1 MEGEVLIENSKLNR
15 VVVGI
20 SEMEV
25 SNRPEDVLVTYSLG
39 SCIGVAIYD
48 PEVKVAGMI
57 HCMLPLSKIDSQKA
71 KSVPYM
77 FVDTGVPLLF
87 KEVYGLGAVKERII
101 VKIAGCASLLDE
113 KGLFKIGERN
123 YTVFRK
129 ILWKNN
135 VLINEKDIG
144 ESRSRTLS
152 IEVATGRVIVK
163 SGGEEVEL

>member
-1 MEGEVLIENSKLNR
+1 MVVENTQLKK
-15 VVVGI
+15 VVIGI

-25 SNRPEDVLVTYSLG
+25 SNKPEDVLITYSLG
-39 SCIGVAIYD
+39 SCLGVAVYD
-48 PEVKVAGMI
+48 PEIKVAGMI
-57 HCMLPLSKIDSQKA
+57 HCMLPLSKIDPNKA
-71 KSVPYM
+71 KNVPYM
-77 FVDTGVPLLF
+77 FVDTGIPILF
-87 KEVYGLGAVKERII
+87 KEMYSLGVVKERII

-135 VLINEKDIG
+135 ILIKKKDIG

-152 IEVATGRVIVK
+152 IEVATGRVIIK